1 MKIIVLDGGDSSS
14 FIDDY
19 TDRLREVGHVV
30 NLFRLKDLDIRFC
43 TGCWACWWKTPGK
56 CVHKDDMELIY
67 SEIPDA
73 DILVCR
79 SPLVNGMVSAALKK
93 TQDRMIPLI
102 HPYLEIDQGE
112 CHHRK
117 RYPKYPVMGII
128 LQKTAGHDEEDIEIV
143 GDMSRR
149 LAINFKS
156 RLSFCLTEDG
166 GIKEA
171 VNETCSA

>member
-1 MKIIVLDGGDSSS
+1 MKIVVLDGGEGSS
-14 FIDDY
+14 FIDNY
-19 TDRLREVGHVV
+19 TGKLQDDGHNVIR
-30 NLFRLKDLDIRFC
+30 FCLKDLDIRFC

-56 CVHKDDMELIY
+56 CIHKDDMELVY
-67 SEIPDA
+67 TEIPDA

-117 RYPKYPVMGII
+117 RYPKYPVMGLI
-128 LQKTAGHDEEDIEIV
+128 LNVTPGHDDEDIEIV
-143 GDMSRR
+143 KDISRR

-156 RLSFCLTEDG
+156 RLSFCLTEKG
-166 GIKEA
+166 GIEEA
-171 VNETCSA
+171 VHETCSV